1 MADQNSKINNISVFK
16 FFEMTL
22 DEFKQSYSELSDV
35 AKKTLDESICFIHP
49 KVESGGQDQ
58 GNGYMYAHGKYY
70 TMSLDAH
77 DIQKV
82 MTTGEQEDIEVEVVH
97 KSNLTPMDRIRLR
110 NPSIEWIEI
119 ATNNK

>member
-58 GNGYMYAHGKYY
+58 GKDKQYQTVYQR
-70 TMSLDAH
+70 
-77 DIQKV
+77 IQ
-82 MTTGEQEDIEVEVVH
+82 I
-97 KSNLTPMDRIRLR
+97 
-110 NPSIEWIEI
+110 
-119 ATNNK
+119 

>member
-1 MADQNSKINNISVFK
+1 
-16 FFEMTL
+16 
-22 DEFKQSYSELSDV
+22 
-35 AKKTLDESICFIHP
+35 
-49 KVESGGQDQ
+49 
-58 GNGYMYAHGKYY
+58 
-70 TMSLDAH
+70 MSLDAH

-97 KSNLTPMDRIRLR
+97 KSNLTPMDRIRLK